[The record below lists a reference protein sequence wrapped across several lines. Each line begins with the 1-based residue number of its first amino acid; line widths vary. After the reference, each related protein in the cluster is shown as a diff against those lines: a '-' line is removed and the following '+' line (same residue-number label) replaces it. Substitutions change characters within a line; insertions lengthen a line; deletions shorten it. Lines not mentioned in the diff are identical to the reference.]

1 MSTPQNNFR
10 EALEARRRAIF
21 PDQDQEEEEVLIGIE
36 SSFSRELVRRTGGIR
51 GREAAGFRRKVP
63 DVGIMGA
70 FGHGIKVGIF
80 EPFKIIGAEV
90 AEAELDETGEKAA
103 NLLGSFVGFGISFI
117 PFMAG
122 AGWTLRGFGLTKAW
136 AGAAVKAGDA
146 IPNLTKALAIA
157 KAAPF
162 TVGKAEKVAAA
173 SIQLNQAVKSK
184 ALYSFSRN
192 MIAGSAQF
200 AGMAEEI
207 EDVPKQLAIGAA
219 FGTVVEG
226 AMLGWAIRGRRLK
239 INDKKFFETG
249 NPNPDM
255 PLDAATRQAENVVAP
270 STSDTPATVS
280 VKLEALLNG
289 ETYDGVKA
297 AIIKNDLVET
307 MTFPALSEEGAGTV
321 VADLSER
328 LSQAQVL
335 RRETRTKGVHEVMA
349 FNPFDPEDLLTP
361 AQIKEWERTG
371 FFSGQGVK
379 YRGGLWEVTGKGV
392 VEGRIQLR
400 VPMSKRQVF
409 AASIDEVTVD
419 PEGRIFRSPQRMRAR
434 VATLLREQENKV
446 GVVLAEGEES
456 ARRYNVNI
464 EDFVSMTEAV
474 YKDWVKEFAEQIGKE
489 EFPSAQEAIAIL
501 AERQGMPGATITENG
516 RPVRYIIFDTTGNAY
531 GTGRTT
537 PVVEPVRL
545 ALSKGD
551 IVPTERVE
559 LPGLSKEGVVGK
571 EGTLRISPVPVRG
584 MGGVSPK
591 ERIRGMTPARFSV
604 TNVEDGKRL
613 LNVKTIFTPAHS
625 GYYDEIIRL
634 HFPAEPAKIKID
646 VFSIETE
653 QALKATNPK
662 DIIAAGR
669 AVFQYYEAL
678 GMQAEVIT
686 GFRLGTGPGKQ
697 RTQTLPRK
705 LFFRGVDEPV
715 ALKTQAPPDQLPRFP
730 LVMDDAVYRADGTLL
745 SFVPTWRNAI
755 SGPLRAE
762 GVPEKEISVLLD
774 MYARQQTD
782 ELVDLVDDE
791 VRAVLNRSS
800 VLEGCP

>member
-1 MSTPQNNFR
+1 MSSNPIDILRRTR
-10 EALEARRRAIF
+10 EQTSLISETDI
-21 PDQDQEEEEVLIGIE
+21 EEEV
-36 SSFSRELVRRTGGIR
+36 SSLPPNLKALFSVRKDDVISGGR
-51 GREAAGFRRKVP
+51 FDSKVP
-63 DVGIMGA
+63 DVGVLRA
-70 FGHGIKVGIF
+70 FGGGVKSAF
-80 EPFKIIGAEV
+80 LEPLSVLGLEIE
-90 AEAELDETGEKAA
+90 EAELDETSEKVA
-103 NLLGSFVGFGISFI
+103 NLLGSFIGYGVGFI

-122 AGWTLRGFGLTKAW
+122 TGWALKGFGLTKAW
-136 AGAAVKAGDA
+136 AGAAVKAGTE
-146 IPNLTKALAIA
+146 IPKLTRALAIA

-162 TVGKAEKVAAA
+162 AVGKAEKVAAA

-289 ETYDGVKA
+289 EPYDVIKA
-297 AIIKNDLVET
+297 VIIKNDLVET
-307 MTFPALSEEGAGTV
+307 MNFPALSEEGAGTV

-335 RRETRTKGVHEVMA
+335 RRETRTKGVHEVMVY
-349 FNPFDPEDLLTP
+349 NPFDPEDLLTP

-371 FFSGQGVK
+371 FFSGRGVI
-379 YRGGLWEVTGKGV
+379 YRKGLWEVTGKGAA
-392 VEGRIQLR
+392 EGRIQLR
-400 VPMSKRQVF
+400 VPMSNRQVF

-419 PEGRIFRSPQRMRAR
+419 PEGRIFRSPQRMRDR
-434 VATLLREQENKV
+434 VATLLQGQENKV

-456 ARRYNVNI
+456 ARRYIVNI
-464 EDFVSMTEAV
+464 EDFVSMTEAQ
-474 YKDWVKEFAEQIGKE
+474 YKEWVKEFAEQIGKE
-489 EFPSAQEAIAIL
+489 EFPSVAEGIAIL
-501 AERQGMPGATITENG
+501 AERKGIPGATITENG

-545 ALSKGD
+545 ALREGD

-559 LPGLSKEGVVGK
+559 IPGFSKEGVVGK
-571 EGTLRISPVPVRG
+571 EGTVRLDLTVISEGDFSRFA
-584 MGGVSPK
+584 
-591 ERIRGMTPARFSV
+591 IR
-604 TNVEDGKRL
+604 NVEDGKTL
-613 LNVKTIFTPAHS
+613 AYINTSF
-625 GYYDEIIRL
+625 
-634 HFPAEPAKIKID
+634 IKKFD
-646 VFSIETE
+646 SKVPNANTLDLSIEVAGTR
-653 QALKATNPK
+653 LKDAPDQGLVGTHPK

-669 AVFQYYEAL
+669 AILQHYDSL
-678 GMQAEVIT
+678 GMQADFIS
-686 GFRLGTGPGKQ
+686 GLRIPGLARFSQRGTKNRQ
-697 RTQTLPRK
+697 VNLPRK
-705 LFFRGVDEPV
+705 FFFRGMDDP
-715 ALKTQAPPDQLPRFP
+715 ASLKTQVPPDQLPRFP
-730 LVMDDAVYRADGTLL
+730 LVVDEAVYRADGTLL

>member
-1 MSTPQNNFR
+1 MSTNPIDILRRTR
-10 EALEARRRAIF
+10 EQTSLISEADI
-21 PDQDQEEEEVLIGIE
+21 EEEV
-36 SSFSRELVRRTGGIR
+36 SSLPPNLKSLFSVRKDDVISGGR
-51 GREAAGFRRKVP
+51 FDSKVP
-63 DVGIMGA
+63 DVGALRA
-70 FGHGIKVGIF
+70 FGHGIKAGVF
-80 EPFKIIGAEV
+80 EPFSILGAEV
-90 AEAELDETGEKAA
+90 EEAELDETGEKVA

-117 PFMAG
+117 PFVAG
-122 AGWTLRGFGLTKAW
+122 TGWALRGLGLTRAW
-136 AGAAVKAGDA
+136 ATAAVKAGTE
-146 IPNLTKALAIA
+146 IPKLTRALTVA

-162 TVGKAEKVAAA
+162 AVGKAEKVAAA
-173 SIQLNQAVKSK
+173 SIHLNQAVKSR

-226 AMLGWAIRGRRLK
+226 AMLSWAIRGRRLK

-255 PLDAATRQAENVVAP
+255 PLDAATRQIENVVAP
-270 STSDTPATVS
+270 ATSDTPAVVA

-289 ETYDGVKA
+289 ETYNGVKA

-307 MTFPALSEEGAGTV
+307 MSFPALSEEGAGTV
-321 VADLSER
+321 LADLSER
-328 LSQAQVL
+328 VPQAQVL

-379 YRGGLWEVTGKGV
+379 YRGGLWEVTGKGA
-392 VEGRIQLR
+392 VEGRIQLK

-409 AASIDEVTVD
+409 AASIDEVAVD
-419 PEGRIFRSPQRMRAR
+419 PEGRIFRSSQKMRAR
-434 VATLLREQENKV
+434 VVTLLREQENEV

-456 ARRYNVNI
+456 ARRYIVNI
-464 EDFVSMTEAV
+464 EGFVPMTEAQ
-474 YKDWVKEFAEQIGKE
+474 YKEWSKGFAEQIGRE

-501 AERQGMPGATITENG
+501 AERQGMKGVTITDNG

-537 PVVEPVRL
+537 PFVEPVRL

-551 IVPTERVE
+551 LVPTERVE
-559 LPGLSKEGVVGK
+559 IPGFSKEGVVGK
-571 EGTLRISPVPVRG
+571 EGTLRITNMPISA
-584 MGGVSPK
+584 K
-591 ERIRGMTPARFSV
+591 EASRWTPSASPARFSV
-604 TNVEDGKRL
+604 TNVEDGKKVLDIRTMFRRERVERPGL
-613 LNVKTIFTPAHS
+613 DSPATTNKLTP
-625 GYYDEIIRL
+625 YE
-634 HFPAEPAKIKID
+634 IKID
-646 VFSIETE
+646 IYSTGAK
-653 QALKATNPK
+653 QPMKATNPK
-662 DIIAAGR
+662 DIMAAGR
-669 AVFQYYEAL
+669 AIFQHYDAL
-678 GMQAEVIT
+678 GMRAESIT
-686 GFRLGTGPGKQ
+686 GFRIGTGPGKDRQ
-697 RTQTLPRK
+697 QTLPRK

-715 ALKTQAPPDQLPRFP
+715 ALKTRVPLNQLPRFP
-730 LVMDDAVYRADGTLL
+730 VVLDDVVYRADGTLL

-782 ELVDLVDDE
+782 ELANLVDDE

>member
-1 MSTPQNNFR
+1 MSSNPIDILRRTR
-10 EALEARRRAIF
+10 EQTSLISETDI
-21 PDQDQEEEEVLIGIE
+21 EEEV
-36 SSFSRELVRRTGGIR
+36 SSLPPNLKALFSVRKDDVISGGR
-51 GREAAGFRRKVP
+51 FDSKVP
-63 DVGIMGA
+63 DVGTLRA
-70 FGHGIKVGIF
+70 FGGGIKSGF
-80 EPFKIIGAEV
+80 LEPLSVLGLEIE
-90 AEAELDETGEKAA
+90 EAELDETSEKVA
-103 NLLGSFVGFGISFI
+103 NLLGTFIGFGVGFI

-122 AGWTLRGFGLTKAW
+122 TGWALKGFGLTKAW
-136 AGAAVKAGDA
+136 AGAAVKAGTE
-146 IPNLTKALAIA
+146 IPKLTRALAIA

-184 ALYSFSRN
+184 ALYSFTRN
-192 MIAGSAQF
+192 TIAGSVQF
-200 AGMAEEI
+200 AGMADEI

-371 FFSGQGVK
+371 FFSGQGVL
-379 YRGGLWEVTGKGV
+379 YRRGLWEVTGKGA
-392 VEGRIQLR
+392 VEGRIQLK

-419 PEGRIFRSPQRMRAR
+419 PEGRIFRSPQRMRAK
-434 VATLLREQENKV
+434 VAALLQGQENKV

-456 ARRYNVNI
+456 ARRYIVNI
-464 EDFVSMTEAV
+464 EDFVPMTEAV

-501 AERQGMPGATITENG
+501 AERKGIPGVTITENG
-516 RPVRYIIFDTTGNAY
+516 RPVRYIIFDTKSP
-531 GTGRTT
+531 RTT
-537 PVVEPVRL
+537 PIVEPVRL

-571 EGTLRISPVPVRG
+571 EGTLRISPIDANKGLTPGKWLDPTISDAQSGR
-584 MGGVSPK
+584 MRAQFTVS
-591 ERIRGMTPARFSV
+591 
-604 TNVEDGKRL
+604 
-613 LNVKTIFTPAHS
+613 NVKDGEALLDIETIFSPFHKGAQ
-625 GYYDEIIRL
+625 
-634 HFPAEPAKIKID
+634 PAKIHID
-646 VFSIETE
+646 VFTKLAGLTRTGPAPSMLEPT
-653 QALKATNPK
+653 LKATNPK

-669 AVFQYYEAL
+669 AIFQHFDSL
-678 GMQAEVIT
+678 GLQAESIT
-686 GFRLGTGPGKQ
+686 GFRIGKGAGKGRQ
-697 RTQTLPRK
+697 QTLPRK

-730 LVMDDAVYRADGTLL
+730 VVLDDAVYRADGTLL

-782 ELVDLVDDE
+782 ELANLVDDE
-791 VRAVLNRSS
+791 VRAILNRSS